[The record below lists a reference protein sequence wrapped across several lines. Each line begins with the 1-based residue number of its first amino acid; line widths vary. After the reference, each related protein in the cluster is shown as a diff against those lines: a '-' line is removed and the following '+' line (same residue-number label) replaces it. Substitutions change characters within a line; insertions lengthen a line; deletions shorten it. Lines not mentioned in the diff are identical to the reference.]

1 MYYFQYPTADTTIY
15 ENNLSSSLNAGG
27 DQIIEILKNMTI

>member
-15 ENNLSSSLNAGG
+15 EGNLTSSLNSGR
-27 DQIIEILKNMTI
+27 DQILEVQKM